1 MTTLRAGIKFAV
13 FTVVT
18 VLATALLAVTI
29 GNSTFQR
36 TTSYHAVFSDAVN
49 LTPGDEVRVAGVR
62 VGSVSGVSLWHGDQ
76 ARVTFSVEKSVPLT
90 TTTQAVIRY
99 RNLIG
104 QRYLALVDAAGNGQ
118 RLPRDATIPLQRTQ
132 PALNLNTLFNGFRPL
147 LEGLDPSQVNELS
160 YEIVRVLQG
169 EGGTVDTLLSQVGSL
184 TNSLADRDALIG
196 QVIDNL
202 DAVLGPLDQHDQQL
216 SALIGNLQQFV
227 SGLSGDRQAISS
239 ALVSI
244 NDLAGTTSGLL
255 RDARPALKNDVTQL
269 GKLAE
274 TLDVPESR
282 AILQHFLV
290 YSPYKLRIVTPTATY
305 GSWLNFYICAADLIL
320 PNGTK
325 TTTYVNTAARC
336 HAPPGA

>member
-1 MTTLRAGIKFAV
+1 MSTLRSGVKFAV

-29 GNSTFQR
+29 GNATFHST
-36 TTSYHAVFSDAVN
+36 TPYHAVFADAVN
-49 LTPGDEVRVAGVR
+49 LVPGDEVRVAGVR
-62 VGSVSGVSLWHGDQ
+62 VGSIDGVSLWRGDQ
-76 ARVTFSVEKSVPLT
+76 ARVTFSVNTSVPLT

-104 QRYLALVDAAGNGQ
+104 QRYLVLVDAAGNGQ
-118 RLPRDATIPLQRTQ
+118 TLRRNATIPLQRTQ

-147 LEGLDPSQVNELS
+147 MEGLDPSQVNQLS

-169 EGGTVDTLLSQVGSL
+169 EGGTVDTLLNQVGSL

-202 DAVLGPLDQHDQQL
+202 EAVLGPLDQHDQQL
-216 SALIGNLQQFV
+216 SALIGNLQRFV
-227 SGLSGDRQAISS
+227 TGLSGDRQAIGS

-255 RDARPALKNDVTQL
+255 RDARPALKTDVAQL

-274 TLDVPESR
+274 RLDVPESR
-282 AILQHFLV
+282 AIIHHFLV
-290 YSPYKLRIVTPTATY
+290 YSPYKLQIVTPTATY

-325 TTTYVNTAARC
+325 TQTYVNTAARC